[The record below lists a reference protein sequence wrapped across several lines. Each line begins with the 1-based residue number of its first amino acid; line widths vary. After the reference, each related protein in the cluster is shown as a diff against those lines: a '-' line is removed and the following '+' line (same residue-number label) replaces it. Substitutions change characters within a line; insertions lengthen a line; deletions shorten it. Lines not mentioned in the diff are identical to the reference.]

1 MKPARIIVLGV
12 ALAAG
17 GVAAMLASGS
27 RQQPEAPKGPPPP
40 PPLATVEVL
49 VAKSDLTTGQVVGP
63 GDVGWQI
70 WPAASTG
77 SNFIRK
83 PDRPD
88 AIKDFV
94 GAIVRTPIMAGE
106 PIRDSK
112 VVAGNGGGFMAAIL
126 PHGMR
131 AVSLDISPESGA
143 GGFILPND
151 HVDVVLTRRD
161 RAAEK
166 VTGVEKFVSDT
177 ILRNVRVL
185 AVDQNVEEKEG
196 QKVAIGK
203 TATIELDPHQ
213 VETLALSRQL
223 GTLSLTLRSLL
234 DSQSPM
240 PEGGDNG
247 EDKAGH
253 SVNTVRYGVST
264 QTTMH

>member
-1 MKPARIIVLGV
+1 MKPARLIVLLV

-17 GVAAMLASGS
+17 GIAVMLVSGN

-40 PPLATVEVL
+40 PPLATVDVL
-49 VAKSDLTTGQVVGP
+49 VAKSDLGVGQVVS
-63 GDVGWQI
+63 DRDIGWQT
-70 WPAASTG
+70 WPAASAG

-83 PDRPD
+83 TDRPD

-94 GAIVRTPIMAGE
+94 GAIVRSAVLAGE

-112 VVAGNGGGFMAAIL
+112 VVAGKGGGFMAAIL

-131 AVSLDISPESGA
+131 AVSLDIAPDSSA

-151 HVDVVLTRRD
+151 HVDVVLTRHD
-161 RAAEK
+161 KAAEK
-166 VTGVEKFVSDT
+166 VLGVEKLVSET

-185 AVDQNVEEKEG
+185 AVDQTAEEKEG
-196 QKVAIGK
+196 QKILIGK

-213 VETLALSRQL
+213 AETLAVSHQL

-234 DSQSPM
+234 DSQSPT
-240 PEGGDNG
+240 PEGGDEEHTG
-247 EDKAGH
+247 GG
-253 SVNTVRYGVST
+253 VNTVRYGVST
-264 QTTMH
+264 QSATH